1 MPKRSEK
8 RDTAKAEYIAKKKKG
23 EEVSLRALAGELGV
37 SYQTLRNWKAADK
50 WEEALPKKKRGG
62 QPGNQNSKGKRNA
75 AGSHDGAPPGNKNA
89 EKDGAYSTV
98 FFDMLSAEELKITE
112 SVPLGGRE
120 ALEHEMKIL
129 KFREHKI
136 LAKIAEYES
145 QPEDALF
152 VSSLLDM
159 RTPGG
164 RGKDK
169 KDGTNQTMGMYSK
182 DSAFSRVLKL
192 QEALYKVQ
200 GRIAKIA
207 DSLRALEESDRRMAL
222 ESQWADR
229 YRMLSA
235 ESSAEPGR
243 WHTDKA
249 PYQRE
254 IMDAIGDAHIRRVVI
269 MCAAQLGKTELLLNI
284 LGYFMAYAPAPI
296 LVMQPT
302 LDMGQTF
309 SKDRLAPMIRD
320 TPVLRGLVDVK
331 SRYAGNT
338 ILKKNFPGGHIT
350 IVGANSATGL
360 ASRPIKVLLADEV
373 DRYPGSAGTEGD
385 PLSLAQKRQT
395 TFWDKKTVMVST
407 PVIKGHSRIETEYNQ
422 STREEWNVPCPECG
436 HYQPFVWANL
446 IFDPDDLQKEI
457 VYKCERCGCVANEY
471 RWKQQSQQGRFVAE
485 NPGAE
490 TRGFHLNTLA
500 STFCGWKE
508 IVQKFIVAKEQLDQ
522 GNPEGMKVWVNT
534 ELGETWEERG
544 EQVEDTELFNR
555 REIYDAVVPEEVL
568 VLTAGV
574 DVQDDRFEVEIVGWG
589 VGKESW
595 GIRYQKIYGDMLKEQ
610 VWEDLDAFLQT
621 VWCKKDGTA
630 LRIISCCID
639 SGGHHTDQVYR
650 FTKERYERGVWAIK
664 GKGGAEVPYIRNP
677 TTNNRVKTPLF
688 IIGVDAGKALLY
700 QRLRHNTKGPNYCHF
715 PANEEAGY
723 DETYFKGLTSEKM
736 VVRFRKGRSVTV
748 WELKDS
754 KYKRNEPLDLRNYAT
769 AALEIANPVLAKPE
783 LGMAQRTRRAGRR
796 RITGGI

>member
-1 MPKRSEK
+1 M
-8 RDTAKAEYIAKKKKG
+8 
-23 EEVSLRALAGELGV
+23 LARCVATLKPPPEL
-37 SYQTLRNWKAADK
+37 TL
-50 WEEALPKKKRGG
+50 
-62 QPGNQNSKGKRNA
+62 
-75 AGSHDGAPPGNKNA
+75 
-89 EKDGAYSTV
+89 
-98 FFDMLSAEELKITE
+98 
-112 SVPLGGRE
+112 
-120 ALEHEMKIL
+120 
-129 KFREHKI
+129 
-136 LAKIAEYES
+136 
-145 QPEDALF
+145 
-152 VSSLLDM
+152 
-159 RTPGG
+159 
-164 RGKDK
+164 
-169 KDGTNQTMGMYSK
+169 
-182 DSAFSRVLKL
+182 
-192 QEALYKVQ
+192 
-200 GRIAKIA
+200 
-207 DSLRALEESDRRMAL
+207 
-222 ESQWADR
+222 SQWADR

-235 ESSAEPGR
+235 ESSSEPGR

-688 IIGVDAGKALLY
+688 IIGVDAGKVLLY

-783 LGMAQRTRRAGRR
+783 PGMAQRPRRAGRR

>member
-1 MPKRSEK
+1 MKGQKKNKDPCAGCVWRIWTGDERGLCFSRIAGERSTT
-8 RDTAKAEYIAKKKKG
+8 DCGVAKKQKLL
-23 EEVSLRALAGELGV
+23 EIPQATMEMLARCVATLKPPPEL
-37 SYQTLRNWKAADK
+37 TL
-50 WEEALPKKKRGG
+50 
-62 QPGNQNSKGKRNA
+62 
-75 AGSHDGAPPGNKNA
+75 
-89 EKDGAYSTV
+89 
-98 FFDMLSAEELKITE
+98 
-112 SVPLGGRE
+112 
-120 ALEHEMKIL
+120 
-129 KFREHKI
+129 
-136 LAKIAEYES
+136 
-145 QPEDALF
+145 
-152 VSSLLDM
+152 
-159 RTPGG
+159 
-164 RGKDK
+164 
-169 KDGTNQTMGMYSK
+169 
-182 DSAFSRVLKL
+182 
-192 QEALYKVQ
+192 
-200 GRIAKIA
+200 
-207 DSLRALEESDRRMAL
+207 
-222 ESQWADR
+222 SQWADR

-254 IMDAIGDAHIRRVVI
+254 IMDAIGDPHIRRVVI

-688 IIGVDAGKALLY
+688 IIGVDAGKVLLY

-783 LGMAQRTRRAGRR
+783 PGMAQRPRRAGRR

>member
-1 MPKRSEK
+1 M
-8 RDTAKAEYIAKKKKG
+8 
-23 EEVSLRALAGELGV
+23 LARCVATLKPPPEL
-37 SYQTLRNWKAADK
+37 TL
-50 WEEALPKKKRGG
+50 
-62 QPGNQNSKGKRNA
+62 
-75 AGSHDGAPPGNKNA
+75 
-89 EKDGAYSTV
+89 
-98 FFDMLSAEELKITE
+98 
-112 SVPLGGRE
+112 
-120 ALEHEMKIL
+120 
-129 KFREHKI
+129 
-136 LAKIAEYES
+136 
-145 QPEDALF
+145 
-152 VSSLLDM
+152 
-159 RTPGG
+159 
-164 RGKDK
+164 
-169 KDGTNQTMGMYSK
+169 
-182 DSAFSRVLKL
+182 
-192 QEALYKVQ
+192 
-200 GRIAKIA
+200 
-207 DSLRALEESDRRMAL
+207 
-222 ESQWADR
+222 SQWADR

-544 EQVEDTELFNR
+544 EQVEDTELYNR

-688 IIGVDAGKALLY
+688 IIGVDAGKVLLY

-783 LGMAQRTRRAGRR
+783 PGMAQRPRRAGRR

>member
-1 MPKRSEK
+1 M
-8 RDTAKAEYIAKKKKG
+8 
-23 EEVSLRALAGELGV
+23 LARCVATLKPPPEL
-37 SYQTLRNWKAADK
+37 TL
-50 WEEALPKKKRGG
+50 
-62 QPGNQNSKGKRNA
+62 
-75 AGSHDGAPPGNKNA
+75 
-89 EKDGAYSTV
+89 
-98 FFDMLSAEELKITE
+98 
-112 SVPLGGRE
+112 
-120 ALEHEMKIL
+120 
-129 KFREHKI
+129 
-136 LAKIAEYES
+136 
-145 QPEDALF
+145 
-152 VSSLLDM
+152 
-159 RTPGG
+159 
-164 RGKDK
+164 
-169 KDGTNQTMGMYSK
+169 
-182 DSAFSRVLKL
+182 
-192 QEALYKVQ
+192 
-200 GRIAKIA
+200 
-207 DSLRALEESDRRMAL
+207 
-222 ESQWADR
+222 SQWADR

-522 GNPEGMKVWVNT
+522 GNP
-534 ELGETWEERG
+534 
-544 EQVEDTELFNR
+544 
-555 REIYDAVVPEEVL
+555 
-568 VLTAGV
+568 
-574 DVQDDRFEVEIVGWG
+574 
-589 VGKESW
+589 
-595 GIRYQKIYGDMLKEQ
+595 
-610 VWEDLDAFLQT
+610 
-621 VWCKKDGTA
+621 
-630 LRIISCCID
+630 
-639 SGGHHTDQVYR
+639 
-650 FTKERYERGVWAIK
+650 
-664 GKGGAEVPYIRNP
+664 

-783 LGMAQRTRRAGRR
+783 PGMAQRPRRAGRR

>member
-1 MPKRSEK
+1 M
-8 RDTAKAEYIAKKKKG
+8 
-23 EEVSLRALAGELGV
+23 LARCVATLKPPPEL
-37 SYQTLRNWKAADK
+37 TL
-50 WEEALPKKKRGG
+50 
-62 QPGNQNSKGKRNA
+62 
-75 AGSHDGAPPGNKNA
+75 
-89 EKDGAYSTV
+89 
-98 FFDMLSAEELKITE
+98 
-112 SVPLGGRE
+112 
-120 ALEHEMKIL
+120 
-129 KFREHKI
+129 
-136 LAKIAEYES
+136 
-145 QPEDALF
+145 
-152 VSSLLDM
+152 
-159 RTPGG
+159 
-164 RGKDK
+164 
-169 KDGTNQTMGMYSK
+169 
-182 DSAFSRVLKL
+182 
-192 QEALYKVQ
+192 
-200 GRIAKIA
+200 
-207 DSLRALEESDRRMAL
+207 
-222 ESQWADR
+222 SQWADR

-254 IMDAIGDAHIRRVVI
+254 IMDAIGDPHIRRVVI

-485 NPGAE
+485 NPGTE

-700 QRLRHNTKGPNYCHF
+700 LRLRHNTKGPNYCHF

-783 LGMAQRTRRAGRR
+783 PGMAQRTRRAGRR

>member
-1 MPKRSEK
+1 M
-8 RDTAKAEYIAKKKKG
+8 
-23 EEVSLRALAGELGV
+23 LARCVATLKPPPEL
-37 SYQTLRNWKAADK
+37 TL
-50 WEEALPKKKRGG
+50 
-62 QPGNQNSKGKRNA
+62 
-75 AGSHDGAPPGNKNA
+75 
-89 EKDGAYSTV
+89 
-98 FFDMLSAEELKITE
+98 
-112 SVPLGGRE
+112 
-120 ALEHEMKIL
+120 
-129 KFREHKI
+129 
-136 LAKIAEYES
+136 
-145 QPEDALF
+145 
-152 VSSLLDM
+152 
-159 RTPGG
+159 
-164 RGKDK
+164 
-169 KDGTNQTMGMYSK
+169 
-182 DSAFSRVLKL
+182 
-192 QEALYKVQ
+192 
-200 GRIAKIA
+200 
-207 DSLRALEESDRRMAL
+207 
-222 ESQWADR
+222 SQWADR

-688 IIGVDAGKALLY
+688 IIGVDAGKVLLY

-783 LGMAQRTRRAGRR
+783 PGMAQRPRQAGRR

>member
-1 MPKRSEK
+1 MEM
-8 RDTAKAEYIAKKKKG
+8 
-23 EEVSLRALAGELGV
+23 LARCVATLKPPPEL
-37 SYQTLRNWKAADK
+37 TL
-50 WEEALPKKKRGG
+50 
-62 QPGNQNSKGKRNA
+62 
-75 AGSHDGAPPGNKNA
+75 
-89 EKDGAYSTV
+89 
-98 FFDMLSAEELKITE
+98 
-112 SVPLGGRE
+112 
-120 ALEHEMKIL
+120 
-129 KFREHKI
+129 
-136 LAKIAEYES
+136 
-145 QPEDALF
+145 
-152 VSSLLDM
+152 
-159 RTPGG
+159 
-164 RGKDK
+164 
-169 KDGTNQTMGMYSK
+169 
-182 DSAFSRVLKL
+182 
-192 QEALYKVQ
+192 
-200 GRIAKIA
+200 
-207 DSLRALEESDRRMAL
+207 
-222 ESQWADR
+222 SQWADR

-688 IIGVDAGKALLY
+688 IIGVDAGKVLLY

-783 LGMAQRTRRAGRR
+783 PGMAQRPRRAGRR

>member
-1 MPKRSEK
+1 MLARCVATLKPPPK
-8 RDTAKAEYIAKKKKG
+8 
-23 EEVSLRALAGELGV
+23 L
-37 SYQTLRNWKAADK
+37 TL
-50 WEEALPKKKRGG
+50 
-62 QPGNQNSKGKRNA
+62 
-75 AGSHDGAPPGNKNA
+75 
-89 EKDGAYSTV
+89 
-98 FFDMLSAEELKITE
+98 
-112 SVPLGGRE
+112 
-120 ALEHEMKIL
+120 
-129 KFREHKI
+129 
-136 LAKIAEYES
+136 
-145 QPEDALF
+145 
-152 VSSLLDM
+152 
-159 RTPGG
+159 
-164 RGKDK
+164 
-169 KDGTNQTMGMYSK
+169 
-182 DSAFSRVLKL
+182 
-192 QEALYKVQ
+192 
-200 GRIAKIA
+200 
-207 DSLRALEESDRRMAL
+207 
-222 ESQWADR
+222 SQWADR

-688 IIGVDAGKALLY
+688 IIGVDAGKVLLY

-783 LGMAQRTRRAGRR
+783 PGMAQRPRRAGRR

>member
-1 MPKRSEK
+1 M
-8 RDTAKAEYIAKKKKG
+8 
-23 EEVSLRALAGELGV
+23 LARCVATLKPPPEL
-37 SYQTLRNWKAADK
+37 TL
-50 WEEALPKKKRGG
+50 
-62 QPGNQNSKGKRNA
+62 
-75 AGSHDGAPPGNKNA
+75 
-89 EKDGAYSTV
+89 
-98 FFDMLSAEELKITE
+98 
-112 SVPLGGRE
+112 
-120 ALEHEMKIL
+120 
-129 KFREHKI
+129 
-136 LAKIAEYES
+136 
-145 QPEDALF
+145 
-152 VSSLLDM
+152 
-159 RTPGG
+159 
-164 RGKDK
+164 
-169 KDGTNQTMGMYSK
+169 
-182 DSAFSRVLKL
+182 
-192 QEALYKVQ
+192 
-200 GRIAKIA
+200 
-207 DSLRALEESDRRMAL
+207 
-222 ESQWADR
+222 SQWADR

-688 IIGVDAGKALLY
+688 IIGVDAGKALLC

>member
-1 MPKRSEK
+1 M
-8 RDTAKAEYIAKKKKG
+8 
-23 EEVSLRALAGELGV
+23 LARCVATLKPPPEL
-37 SYQTLRNWKAADK
+37 TL
-50 WEEALPKKKRGG
+50 
-62 QPGNQNSKGKRNA
+62 
-75 AGSHDGAPPGNKNA
+75 
-89 EKDGAYSTV
+89 
-98 FFDMLSAEELKITE
+98 
-112 SVPLGGRE
+112 
-120 ALEHEMKIL
+120 
-129 KFREHKI
+129 
-136 LAKIAEYES
+136 
-145 QPEDALF
+145 
-152 VSSLLDM
+152 
-159 RTPGG
+159 
-164 RGKDK
+164 
-169 KDGTNQTMGMYSK
+169 
-182 DSAFSRVLKL
+182 
-192 QEALYKVQ
+192 
-200 GRIAKIA
+200 
-207 DSLRALEESDRRMAL
+207 
-222 ESQWADR
+222 SQWADR

-485 NPGAE
+485 NPSAE

-688 IIGVDAGKALLY
+688 IIGVDAGKTLLY

-783 LGMAQRTRRAGRR
+783 PGMAQRPRRAGRR

>member
-1 MPKRSEK
+1 M
-8 RDTAKAEYIAKKKKG
+8 
-23 EEVSLRALAGELGV
+23 LARCVATLKPPPEL
-37 SYQTLRNWKAADK
+37 TL
-50 WEEALPKKKRGG
+50 
-62 QPGNQNSKGKRNA
+62 
-75 AGSHDGAPPGNKNA
+75 
-89 EKDGAYSTV
+89 
-98 FFDMLSAEELKITE
+98 
-112 SVPLGGRE
+112 
-120 ALEHEMKIL
+120 
-129 KFREHKI
+129 
-136 LAKIAEYES
+136 
-145 QPEDALF
+145 
-152 VSSLLDM
+152 
-159 RTPGG
+159 
-164 RGKDK
+164 
-169 KDGTNQTMGMYSK
+169 
-182 DSAFSRVLKL
+182 
-192 QEALYKVQ
+192 
-200 GRIAKIA
+200 
-207 DSLRALEESDRRMAL
+207 
-222 ESQWADR
+222 SQWADR

-610 VWEDLDAFLQT
+610 VWEDLDTFLQT
-621 VWCKKDGTA
+621 MWCKKDGTA

-664 GKGGAEVPYIRNP
+664 GKGGAEVPYVRNP

-688 IIGVDAGKALLY
+688 IIGVDAGKVLLY

-783 LGMAQRTRRAGRR
+783 PGMAQRPRRAGRR

>member
-1 MPKRSEK
+1 M
-8 RDTAKAEYIAKKKKG
+8 
-23 EEVSLRALAGELGV
+23 LARCVATLKPPPEL
-37 SYQTLRNWKAADK
+37 TL
-50 WEEALPKKKRGG
+50 
-62 QPGNQNSKGKRNA
+62 
-75 AGSHDGAPPGNKNA
+75 
-89 EKDGAYSTV
+89 
-98 FFDMLSAEELKITE
+98 
-112 SVPLGGRE
+112 
-120 ALEHEMKIL
+120 
-129 KFREHKI
+129 
-136 LAKIAEYES
+136 
-145 QPEDALF
+145 
-152 VSSLLDM
+152 
-159 RTPGG
+159 
-164 RGKDK
+164 
-169 KDGTNQTMGMYSK
+169 
-182 DSAFSRVLKL
+182 
-192 QEALYKVQ
+192 
-200 GRIAKIA
+200 
-207 DSLRALEESDRRMAL
+207 
-222 ESQWADR
+222 SQWADR

-485 NPGAE
+485 NHGAE

-688 IIGVDAGKALLY
+688 IIGVDAGKVLLY

-783 LGMAQRTRRAGRR
+783 PGMAQRPRRAGRR

>member
-1 MPKRSEK
+1 MKGQ
-8 RDTAKAEYIAKKKKG
+8 KKNKDPARGACGKFG
-23 EEVSLRALAGELGV
+23 QAMKEVC
-37 SYQTLRNWKAADK
+37 
-50 WEEALPKKKRGG
+50 
-62 QPGNQNSKGKRNA
+62 
-75 AGSHDGAPPGNKNA
+75 
-89 EKDGAYSTV
+89 
-98 FFDMLSAEELKITE
+98 
-112 SVPLGGRE
+112 
-120 ALEHEMKIL
+120 
-129 KFREHKI
+129 
-136 LAKIAEYES
+136 
-145 QPEDALF
+145 
-152 VSSLLDM
+152 
-159 RTPGG
+159 
-164 RGKDK
+164 
-169 KDGTNQTMGMYSK
+169 
-182 DSAFSRVLKL
+182 AFSRIAGERSTTDCGVAKKQKLLEIPQATMEMLARCVATLKPPPEL
-192 QEALYKVQ
+192 TL
-200 GRIAKIA
+200 
-207 DSLRALEESDRRMAL
+207 
-222 ESQWADR
+222 SQWADR

-485 NPGAE
+485 NHGAE

-688 IIGVDAGKALLY
+688 IIGVDAGKVLLY

-783 LGMAQRTRRAGRR
+783 PGMAQRPRRAGRR